1 MLACSSISG
10 TYAASKA
17 ELQVKLQ
24 NIEQELAQLDNKNK
38 AKTKDKN
45 DLSKELKLIEEKYQ
59 TNIDLIKS
67 EQQQIKECKSKILEK
82 ENSIEKYESEIQ
94 IKKDAIQDT
103 QVAFDSAKND
113 YYERLKN
120 IYMTGSQYESFLI
133 LLEADGLQD
142 LLTKCQ
148 IIATYNERTAHILEN
163 FNQKKAKLEKEKK
176 SLLKKN
182 NKLKEERTSL
192 QLEQNR
198 LTATQRS
205 LKQSK
210 KELKSE
216 EKIITAKKTDLEN
229 EIIGIAEK
237 THQYSELRAQTA
249 EELAEIDAEIAKA
262 DKKYPQ
268 KKPTTTKPKP
278 TKVETNKKEE
288 TTVPSDKAETTKHNN
303 ETGNFEDIDTPS
315 DNENSPYIRLTYPV
329 PSQKR
334 ITCEY
339 MGYSGHTGCDFS
351 TFGQVNRKIVAA
363 ESGTVIISKDLTN
376 GDGSYRSYGRYI
388 VIRHDN
394 LTKSGKTVYT
404 LYAHNNSRLVS
415 AGEHVSK
422 GQTIALSGST
432 GNSTGPHCHFEV
444 RVGGATQSCA
454 VDPRDYLFD

>member
-1 MLACSSISG
+1 
-10 TYAASKA
+10 
-17 ELQVKLQ
+17 
-24 NIEQELAQLDNKNK
+24 
-38 AKTKDKN
+38 
-45 DLSKELKLIEEKYQ
+45 
-59 TNIDLIKS
+59 
-67 EQQQIKECKSKILEK
+67 
-82 ENSIEKYESEIQ
+82 
-94 IKKDAIQDT
+94 
-103 QVAFDSAKND
+103 
-113 YYERLKN
+113 
-120 IYMTGSQYESFLI
+120 MTGSQYESFLI

-148 IIATYNERTAHILEN
+148 IIATYNERTARILDN
-163 FNQKKAKLEKEKK
+163 FNQEKAKLEKEKK

-192 QLEQNR
+192 QLEQDR
-198 LTATQRS
+198 LIATQRS

-210 KELKSE
+210 KELKNE

-288 TTVPSDKAETTKHNN
+288 TTVPSGKVETTKHNN

-315 DNENSPYIRLTYPV
+315 DNENSQYIRLTYPV

-376 GDGSYRSYGRYI
+376 SDGSYRSYGRYI

-415 AGEHVSK
+415 EGEHVSK

-444 RVGGATQSCA
+444 RVGGATQSYA

>member
-1 MLACSSISG
+1 MACSSVSG

-17 ELQVKLQ
+17 ELQAKLQ
-24 NIEQELAQLDNKNK
+24 NIEQELVQLDNKNK

-82 ENSIEKYESEIQ
+82 ENNIQKYESEIQ
-94 IKKDAIQDT
+94 TKNDAIQDT
-103 QVAFDSAKND
+103 QISFDSAKND
-113 YYERLKN
+113 YYERLRN

-142 LLTKCQ
+142 LLTKYQ
-148 IIATYNERTAHILEN
+148 IIATYNERTACILDN
-163 FNQKKAKLEKEKK
+163 FNKKKAELEKEKK
-176 SLLKKN
+176 LLSKKN

-198 LTATQRS
+198 LIATQES

-210 KELKSE
+210 EELKSE
-216 EKIITAKKTDLEN
+216 EKIITAKKTNLEN

-278 TKVETNKKEE
+278 TKAETNKKEE
-288 TTVPSDKAETTKHNN
+288 TTVSSDEVETTKPDNN
-303 ETGNFEDIDTPS
+303 GAGNFEGVDTPS
-315 DNENSPYIRLTYPV
+315 NNENSPYIRLTYPV

-351 TFGQVNRKIVAA
+351 TFGQVNQKIVAS
-363 ESGTVIISKDLTN
+363 EGGTVIISKDLTN
-376 GDGSYRSYGRYI
+376 SDGSYRSYGRYI
-388 VIRHDN
+388 VIRHDK

-415 AGEHVSK
+415 AGEQVSK
-422 GQTIALSGST
+422 GQTIAFSGST

-444 RVGGATQSCA
+444 RVGGATQSYA